1 MPENFQLEIISPEK
15 TFLKAEVQQ
24 VTIPSFEGLMTILK
38 DHIPIVT
45 FLRPGL
51 IELKKS
57 ESLEKFFVEEGTVE
71 FSNNKLLILSASI
84 IDIKN
89 LNNDLK
95 SKIIQE
101 TKNQLIKEEVNDK
114 DRYILNHKI
123 DTLEEINS

>member
-1 MPENFQLEIISPEK
+1 MSENFQLEIISPEK
-15 TFLKAEVQQ
+15 TFLKSEVQQ

-38 DHIPIVT
+38 DHISIVT

-71 FSNNKLLILSASI
+71 FSNNNLLILSASI
-84 IDIKN
+84 IDLKN

-101 TKNQLIKEEVNDK
+101 TKNQLNKEKVNDK

-123 DTLEEINS
+123 NTLEEINS

>member
-1 MPENFQLEIISPEK
+1 MSENFQLEIISPEK
-15 TFLKAEVQQ
+15 TFLKSEVQQ

-38 DHIPIVT
+38 DHISIVT

-71 FSNNKLLILSASI
+71 FSKNKLLILSASI
-84 IDIKN
+84 IDLKN

-101 TKNQLIKEEVNDK
+101 TKNQLNNEKVNDK

-123 DTLEEINS
+123 SSLEEINS

>member
-1 MPENFQLEIISPEK
+1 
-15 TFLKAEVQQ
+15 
-24 VTIPSFEGLMTILK
+24 MTIWK